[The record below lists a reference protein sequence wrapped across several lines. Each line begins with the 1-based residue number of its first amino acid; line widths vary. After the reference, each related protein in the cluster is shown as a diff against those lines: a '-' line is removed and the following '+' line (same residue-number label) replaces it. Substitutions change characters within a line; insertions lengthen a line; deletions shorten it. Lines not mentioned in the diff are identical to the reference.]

1 MVNEYYVELLS
12 RDANSKLRVVYAKGT
27 WDDKNREFTIQ
38 KRTGLL
44 YGKLTD
50 QPEKVIIEGKGKRT
64 IQEQGIQEFKSL
76 IKKYL
81 DKGYKD
87 VKTLFKKYLKD
98 LTKEELEAAFPMT
111 KTDANGIPK
120 PMLAKP
126 YKEVATKAFDKDYMC
141 SRKIDGVRCLMYRKD
156 NEDGTFEIHTAS
168 RGGKTYDYS
177 LVHLIN
183 DPVLIKIFEEYPK
196 IILDGEIYKHGWSL
210 QYISGLVRLEKIDAR
225 VSELEKLQYWIYD
238 IADCESK
245 FIDRYELLEDLR
257 PTIEE
262 SNNLVYVEHV
272 SVSGWLNIKK
282 RHDEYVHE
290 GFEGAV
296 IRRLDAVYGYGKR
309 TAAMIKIKEYQ
320 DAEFKIVGWE
330 PGLRPIEDMVFVLE
344 APNGKRFKAKPMG
357 DVSVKEE
364 YIKNI
369 NNMIGKY
376 GTVKFFYYSNDGTPL
391 QPVFKYLRPEGE

>member
-141 SRKIDGVRCLMYRKD
+141 SPLIDGLRCVIKYENNNIKVLYKSND
-156 NEDGTFEIHTAS
+156 ISKYCFNICNDQNLKNVF
-168 RGGKTYDYS
+168 
-177 LVHLIN
+177 IN
-183 DPVLIKIFEEYPK
+183 NPDFL
-196 IILDGEIYKHGWSL
+196 LDG
-210 QYISGLVRLEKIDAR
+210 YI
-225 VSELEKLQYWIYD
+225 
-238 IADCESK
+238 
-245 FIDRYELLEDLR
+245 
-257 PTIEE
+257 
-262 SNNLVYVEHV
+262 
-272 SVSGWLNIKK
+272 NIKGIPSEIIK
-282 RHDEYVHE
+282 K
-290 GFEGAV
+290 V
-296 IRRLDAVYGYGKR
+296 I
-309 TAAMIKIKEYQ
+309 
-320 DAEFKIVGWE
+320 
-330 PGLRPIEDMVFVLE
+330 
-344 APNGKRFKAKPMG
+344 NG
-357 DVSVKEE
+357 
-364 YIKNI
+364 
-369 NNMIGKY
+369 
-376 GTVKFFYYSNDGTPL
+376 
-391 QPVFKYLRPEGE
+391 